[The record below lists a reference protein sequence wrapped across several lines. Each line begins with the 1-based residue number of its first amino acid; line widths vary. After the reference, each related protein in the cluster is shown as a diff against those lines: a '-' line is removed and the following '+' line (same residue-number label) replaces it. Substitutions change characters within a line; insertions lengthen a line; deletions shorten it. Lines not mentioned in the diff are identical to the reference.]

1 MKKTSKLLRKFF
13 ITITVLFVIVV
24 TFLEIGSWY
33 YKCPSTDCDC
43 SGTLVCDPNHYP
55 VNQEKVQTIQG
66 LVELKRQ
73 GTEPSREDLNQI
85 INPVNFEEIYGL
97 NGVLCGND
105 MVYVRDN
112 LSAEGKYYVARHELE
127 HLFLRNGINTECSD
141 KEQCAMLNAAKIY
154 PVGFVETILSSLYLS
169 AKESPTI
176 WCFLFGSWRIFRMHI
191 LTW

>member
-13 ITITVLFVIVV
+13 VTITVLFVIVV
-24 TFLEIGSWY
+24 TFLEIGSRY

-85 INPVNFEEIYGL
+85 INPVNFEALFHQRHNQAAASSGE
-97 NGVLCGND
+97 
-105 MVYVRDN
+105 
-112 LSAEGKYYVARHELE
+112 SA
-127 HLFLRNGINTECSD
+127 
-141 KEQCAMLNAAKIY
+141 
-154 PVGFVETILSSLYLS
+154 
-169 AKESPTI
+169 
-176 WCFLFGSWRIFRMHI
+176 
-191 LTW
+191 